1 MQIYQ
6 LQLLEGLFIF
16 LTISVILL
24 PLHFNLDIW
33 SLLHTRQGKNFN
45 APQQDNLVY
54 ILEPKRTLCWHG
66 VFYTVN
72 TLQRKYHLCTL
83 RKGIGQPQS
92 QQFHINVS
100 VAVHIFP
107 ETVHIFSCSIG
118 RPIAECINRSQ
129 THECGHWDWGRVI
142 LFLGIFVSTLANFW
156 KSNFLFEHLEPRI
169 YRVCSLLSETQ
180 LFSLRCYSV

>member
-54 ILEPKRTLCWHG
+54 ILEPKRTLCWQG
-66 VFYTVN
+66 VF
-72 TLQRKYHLCTL
+72 
-83 RKGIGQPQS
+83 
-92 QQFHINVS
+92 
-100 VAVHIFP
+100 
-107 ETVHIFSCSIG
+107 
-118 RPIAECINRSQ
+118 
-129 THECGHWDWGRVI
+129 
-142 LFLGIFVSTLANFW
+142 
-156 KSNFLFEHLEPRI
+156 
-169 YRVCSLLSETQ
+169 
-180 LFSLRCYSV
+180 